1 MDVTGTMVAFS
12 GSLENHYANAGRWCG
27 VELPPPEVERLS
39 ASFKMAYRE
48 TSKAHPCFGGRIMS
62 AKEWWRVCILRTFE
76 ISGAKLTSCQEE
88 RVFQRVYSVFG
99 SNATYTAFPD
109 AKPFLQWAH
118 RHGIV
123 CGVITNADERYGDSI
138 LPMLG
143 LAEDLSFM
151 CFSKEVGVEKPDA
164 RIFEAARKAAEPWL
178 ETHNSS
184 KAPLLPSEVLHIG
197 NDYEKD
203 YVGAREAGFHAVLLD
218 RFQDEAANEW
228 RQNGAPVF
236 SDLIDVVMYA
246 ARDGL
251 RKPLSWSVKQ
261 QSW

>member
-1 MDVTGTMVAFS
+1 MT
-12 GSLENHYANAGRWCG
+12 
-27 VELPPPEVERLS
+27 
-39 ASFKMAYRE
+39 
-48 TSKAHPCFGGRIMS
+48 
-62 AKEWWRVCILRTFE
+62 
-76 ISGAKLTSCQEE
+76 
-88 RVFQRVYSVFG
+88 
-99 SNATYTAFPD
+99 
-109 AKPFLQWAH
+109 
-118 RHGIV
+118 
-123 CGVITNADERYGDSI
+123 
-138 LPMLG
+138 G

-178 ETHNSS
+178 EAHNSS
-184 KAPLLPSEVLHIG
+184 KEPLLPSEVLHIG